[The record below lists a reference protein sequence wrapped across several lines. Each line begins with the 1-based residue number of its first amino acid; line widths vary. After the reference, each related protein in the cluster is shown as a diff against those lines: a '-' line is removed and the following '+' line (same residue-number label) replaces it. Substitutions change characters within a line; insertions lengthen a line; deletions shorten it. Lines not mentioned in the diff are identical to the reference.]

1 MGIFKS
7 GKQKIDLGEWKKKV
21 EITIPTFDLD
31 LKLYHL
37 PVRIGSSVNNDIV
50 VQDSNIDQFQIEIVE
65 SRGNLLVFNLSKE
78 KPANFGGRFLRF
90 LDFVNLSQS
99 IEVNFDKVQFM
110 LMPEVKSKKEV
121 KPKQTTLKCP
131 YCGEIFN
138 SEEGCPVCGFGKVE
152 VKKEMD
158 HQNFSK
164 ALQKTEEHIEKETL
178 KLNFGGV
185 RELKVIFTLE
195 NGPFKGK
202 EVEIPE
208 SNSEITI
215 GRSIYNAVSLS
226 FLEDQTMSRFHC
238 KLNIEG
244 EKVFISDNN
253 SLNGT
258 YVNGKQIKDKVE
270 LHSGD
275 VLQIGRSII
284 RILIKGGHYE

>member
-31 LKLYHL
+31 LKLYNL

-50 VQDSNIDQFQIEIVE
+50 VQDSNIDQFQIEIVG
-65 SRGNLLVFNLSKE
+65 SRGNLFVFNLSKE

-99 IEVNFDKVQFM
+99 IQVNFDKVQFM

-121 KPKQTTLKCP
+121 KPKQVTLKCP

-138 SEEGCPVCGFGKVE
+138 AEEGCPVCGFGKVE
-152 VKKEMD
+152 VKKEIS
-158 HQNFSK
+158 HKNFSK
-164 ALQKTEEHIEKETL
+164 ALQKIEEHIEKETV
-178 KLNFGGV
+178 KFNFGGV
-185 RELKVIFTLE
+185 KELKVIFTIE
-195 NGPFKGK
+195 NGPFKGN
-202 EVEIPE
+202 VLEIPE

-284 RILIKGGHYE
+284 RILIKGGRYE

>member
-31 LKLYHL
+31 LKLHHL

-50 VQDSNIDQFQIEIVE
+50 VQDSDIDQFQIEIVE
-65 SRGNLLVFNLSKE
+65 SRGNLIVFNLSKE

-99 IEVNFDKVQFM
+99 IQVNFGKMQFM

-121 KPKQTTLKCP
+121 KPKQATLKCP

-185 RELKVIFTLE
+185 RELKVVFTLE

-258 YVNGKQIKDKVE
+258 YINGKQIKDRVE

-284 RILIKGGHYE
+284 RILIKGGRYE